1 MAEETEVYGI
11 YDSGFALRFE
21 KMEVIK
27 ASVMREAKLME
38 HPLEDGSSIAD
49 HRVIQPTEIEL
60 PVMLPAKEYRSLY
73 QEINKAW
80 LGTEL
85 FYVHTRAGIFKSMA
99 FAAMPHDENPE
110 QAEVIPMVLRLKEV
124 KLVATQYQALPAKK
138 VARAADQS
146 TVKRAEQTGV
156 KTNDTMLRSGG
167 KAVINGV
174 NKVISWGGS

>member
-11 YDSGFALRFE
+11 YDTDFSLRFE
-21 KMEVIK
+21 KMQVIK
-27 ASVMREAKLME
+27 ASIMREAKLME

-49 HRVIQPTEIEL
+49 HRVIQPTEIEM
-60 PVMLPAKEYRSLY
+60 PVLLPAGEYRSLY

-85 FYVHTRAGIFKSMA
+85 FYIHTRAGIYKSMA
-99 FAAMPHDENPE
+99 LEAMPHEENPE
-110 QAEVIPMVLRLKEV
+110 QFDVIPMVLRLKEV

-146 TVKRAEQTGV
+146 TVKRAEQTGEQPK
-156 KTNDTMLRSGG
+156 KTAFKNLF
-167 KAVINGV
+167 
-174 NKVISWGGS
+174 SWGGK